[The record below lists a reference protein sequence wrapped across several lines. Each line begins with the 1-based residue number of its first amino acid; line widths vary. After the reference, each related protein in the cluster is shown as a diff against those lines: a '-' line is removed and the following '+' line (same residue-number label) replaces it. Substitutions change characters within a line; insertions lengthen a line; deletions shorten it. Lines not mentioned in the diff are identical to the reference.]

1 MRLTTEQ
8 ARLICQTVHQHIG
21 GKSRTWLFGSRT
33 DDQRRGG
40 DIDLLIESDIALP
53 ILQQARI
60 KIALEQSLSIP
71 IDLVCLRRG
80 QAPTAFQRIALS
92 TAIPLEAPQ

>member
-1 MRLTTEQ
+1 MRLSTEQ
-8 ARLICQTVHQHIG
+8 AQLICQTVHQHLG
-21 GKSRTWLFGSRT
+21 GKTRTWLFGSRT

-40 DIDLLIESDIALP
+40 DIDLLIESDITPP

-60 KIALEQSLSIP
+60 KTTLEQHLAIP

-80 QAPTAFQRIALS
+80 SAPTAFQRIALS
-92 TAIPLEAPQ
+92 TAIPLEDPQ